1 MQSGSSSVEALTL
14 KKRLEL
20 RLLTLWYLVLKNL
33 WVGKVQVLAAAT
45 TACNAQAILENFY
58 RYKTISAQKV
68 HFWEVKK
75 MKTWSGSVLF
85 CWKSMWVSFF
95 LGVGVVVKFESW
107 NRERER
113 GIERF
118 LFSSFLWWILS
129 GLLVDCNLFRAHF
142 GLDLDCFIGTEKKV
156 GFCKVVFF
164 LWVGVM
170 KPSCQKISISVQ
182 KIWNETS
189 YIKTRWRIWLGYF
202 GRDLACTLCINFNT
216 LNVT

>member
-1 MQSGSSSVEALTL
+1 MKDNPSKKRRPTSLSGAHSSSLQSGSSSVEALTL

-20 RLLTLWYLVLKNL
+20 RLLTLWYLVFKNL

-113 GIERF
+113 EMYREIFVFQFFVVDFE
-118 LFSSFLWWILS
+118 WATC
-129 GLLVDCNLFRAHF
+129 GL
-142 GLDLDCFIGTEKKV
+142 
-156 GFCKVVFF
+156 
-164 LWVGVM
+164 
-170 KPSCQKISISVQ
+170 
-182 KIWNETS
+182 
-189 YIKTRWRIWLGYF
+189 
-202 GRDLACTLCINFNT
+202 
-216 LNVT
+216 